1 MITILIVTFLI
12 VGLVLAASIALGR
25 SAYEVDSARDT
36 EYLDLEGNWVR
47 YNVIGGGPPVVLVH
61 GWLSSSRVWDG
72 LAGRLAQRFTVYTL
86 DLTGFGESD
95 KPLSGYGVRYGSRL
109 LYAFCAHFGLT
120 RTSVIGHDVGG
131 DMAVKLAADHPD
143 VVGRLVLV
151 ATPANEEQIDLPT
164 PLWLATLPV
173 LGPLFYALGRW
184 VRGVRRMWLKP
195 FVVHPEDL
203 TEDAIEDAAMST
215 PAAASQTLSITRR
228 EIAGGRL
235 ARQARIIKVPV
246 LLVAGEEDQIVDPQA
261 VGVWAR
267 GISQAEVVLM
277 DECGHLPMIERT
289 SEFNAQILAFLT
301 GDARYL
307 DYAEEA
313 PVADDEA
320 LEHDE
325 RDEYEEPDGEPDGE
339 PGDEPA
345 WEEVELGTQAP
356 ARETFERDNEFEPD
370 YEDRTIHSEPVAEPV
385 VDEEPVRGDD
395 GRASDT
401 PTVHRKRGGSYRA
414 ASEPGAGR
422 DTGRDVS
429 ADSSGNG
436 IEENRRPRRGSRQ
449 DYRDIF
455 ERETG
460 TGESTEKGEIPEVPE
475 DLFSWP
481 TSRREPRP
489 RDRSRDS
496 DGPENQEPPPER

>member
-1 MITILIVTFLI
+1 MITILIVAFLI
-12 VGLVLAASIALGR
+12 VGLVLAASVALGR
-25 SAYEVDSARDT
+25 TAYEVDSARDT

-120 RTSVIGHDVGG
+120 RTSVIGHDIGG
-131 DMAVKLAADHPD
+131 NMAVKLAADHPD

-173 LGPLFYALGRW
+173 VGPIFYTLGRL

-215 PAAASQTLSITRR
+215 PAAASKTLSITRR

-246 LLVAGEEDQIVDPQA
+246 LLIAGEEDQIVDPQA

-267 GISQAEVVLM
+267 GVSQAEVVLM

-307 DYAEEA
+307 DYVEETR
-313 PVADDEA
+313 VADDEA
-320 LEHDE
+320 FGADE
-325 RDEYEEPDGEPDGE
+325 QDELAQEEMEPREQEPDREASHRDE
-339 PGDEPA
+339 
-345 WEEVELGTQAP
+345 
-356 ARETFERDNEFEPD
+356 EFTAED
-370 YEDRTIHSEPVAEPV
+370 DDRTFRSQPVAGEDSV
-385 VDEEPVRGDD
+385 EEEDD
-395 GRASDT
+395 QRSET
-401 PTVHRKRGGSYRA
+401 PTIHRKRGGRYPGREPDPGRA
-414 ASEPGAGR
+414 TERATE
-422 DTGRDVS
+422 RDVS
-429 ADSSGNG
+429 AGSSGNG
-436 IEENRRPRRGSRQ
+436 IEENRRPRQ

-455 ERETG
+455 EREPRTGSEG
-460 TGESTEKGEIPEVPE
+460 TGKGEIPEVPE

-481 TSRREPRP
+481 AARREPRP

-496 DGPENQEPPPER
+496 DGDEPIDPEIPPER

>member
-25 SAYEVDSARDT
+25 TAYEVDSARDT

-173 LGPLFYALGRW
+173 VGPIFYALGRW

-277 DECGHLPMIERT
+277 DECGHLPMVERT

-307 DYAEEA
+307 DYVEET
-313 PVADDEA
+313 PIADDEA
-320 LEHDE
+320 FESDE
-325 RDEYEEPDGEPDGE
+325 PDEYEDSDEVQRREDVEQRELGPDGE
-339 PGDEPA
+339 
-345 WEEVELGTQAP
+345 VST
-356 ARETFERDNEFEPD
+356 RDNELAAQD
-370 YEDRTIHSEPVAEPV
+370 DDRTISHEPVAE
-385 VDEEPVRGDD
+385 EPIE
-395 GRASDT
+395 GRNDHETAP
-401 PTVHRKRGGSYRA
+401 PTIHRKRGGLYPAREPDAELRA
-414 ASEPGAGR
+414 GDERDASAG
-422 DTGRDVS
+422 GDVS
-429 ADSSGNG
+429 AGSSGNG
-436 IEENRRPRRGSRQ
+436 IEGNRRPRQEPRQ

-455 ERETG
+455 ERETNIG
-460 TGESTEKGEIPEVPE
+460 GEGTEKGEIPEVPE

-489 RDRSRDS
+489 RDRRSQDS
-496 DGPENQEPPPER
+496 DGSGSIDPETPPER